1 MKYLSKFEKELSE
14 KRRLASFLTSG
25 VILKSGLSEGRKK
38 GRGRI
43 IYAAEPTNRIV
54 DDADEISPSNFFRSN
69 FYRIKFQAFD
79 V

>member
-1 MKYLSKFEKELSE
+1 MKYLPKFEKELSE
-14 KRRLASFLTSG
+14 KRRFASFLTSG

-43 IYAAEPTNRIV
+43 IYVAEPTNRIV
-54 DDADEISPSNFFRSN
+54 DDARNFTLEFLSLEFLSNKVSS
-69 FYRIKFQAFD
+69 

>member
-14 KRRLASFLTSG
+14 KRRFASFLTSG

-38 GRGRI
+38 GCGRI
-43 IYAAEPTNRIV
+43 IYVAEPTNRIV
-54 DDADEISPSNFFRSN
+54 NDADEISPSNFFRSN